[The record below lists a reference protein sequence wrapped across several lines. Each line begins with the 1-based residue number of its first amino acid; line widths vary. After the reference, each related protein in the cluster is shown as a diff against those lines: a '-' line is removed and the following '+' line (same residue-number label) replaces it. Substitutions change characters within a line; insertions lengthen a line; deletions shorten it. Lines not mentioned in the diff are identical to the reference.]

1 MSPGVLT
8 ALARWAHP
16 PQEHQVSG
24 LEDVLAVKGITPVAA
39 VWIETRKRK
48 LIPSLNACQVP
59 APVFRRTITNSLAC
73 FNVVSISK
81 LKRSR
86 RDKRSSRKSS
96 CVQT

>member
-39 VWIETRKRK
+39 VSIETQEQK
-48 LIPSLNACQVP
+48 LIPDPEVCQVL

-73 FNVVSISK
+73 FNVVSMS
-81 LKRSR
+81 
-86 RDKRSSRKSS
+86 
-96 CVQT
+96 